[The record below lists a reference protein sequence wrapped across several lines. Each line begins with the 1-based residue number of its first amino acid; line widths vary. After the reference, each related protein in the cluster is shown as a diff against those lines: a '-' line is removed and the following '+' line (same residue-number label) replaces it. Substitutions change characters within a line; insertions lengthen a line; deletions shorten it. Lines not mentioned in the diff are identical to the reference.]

1 MRHRSLI
8 ACLYSWFVIV
18 TAYSVWLIQS
28 DFYMYDIPS
37 RKWTLVTDD
46 THAMGG
52 PKLVFDHQ
60 MAFDVD
66 SHHIYVFGG
75 RIQKAAG

>member
-1 MRHRSLI
+1 
-8 ACLYSWFVIV
+8 
-18 TAYSVWLIQS
+18 
-28 DFYMYDIPS
+28 MYDIPS
-37 RKWTLVTDD
+37 RNWTLVTDD